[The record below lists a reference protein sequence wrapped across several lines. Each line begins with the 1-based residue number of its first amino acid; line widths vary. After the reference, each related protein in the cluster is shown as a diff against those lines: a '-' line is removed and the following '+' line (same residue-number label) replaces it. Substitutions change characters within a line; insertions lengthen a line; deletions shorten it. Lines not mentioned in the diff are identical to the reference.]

1 MLSDSIRKAVRDVRF
16 VAGRWRP
23 GSRSALTFVA
33 GVVVCWKRSL
43 SLSAVML
50 LNIFKDK
57 PANEDY
63 HTVHLLGLV
72 LERLSFCIEHHNYHI
87 KICII
92 NKDLLR
98 QILVLMKSTHTFLVL
113 GAIRFLRY
121 KRRHNLLEVAQT
133 FKTIK
138 NKNDHQQER
147 LKEMEKGV
155 GVDLHLFTVTH
166 TPDTPIR
173 NCIRWPPRRLWKGSV
188 RV

>member
-1 MLSDSIRKAVRDVRF
+1 
-16 VAGRWRP
+16 
-23 GSRSALTFVA
+23 
-33 GVVVCWKRSL
+33 
-43 SLSAVML
+43 ML

-63 HTVHLLGLV
+63 HTVHLLELV

-121 KRRHNLLEVAQT
+121 KRRHNLLEVAVLEL
-133 FKTIK
+133 FKFVKSMYTYFVEYFDSRRSRRSKTRTTIS
-138 NKNDHQQER
+138 R
-147 LKEMEKGV
+147 SGS
-155 GVDLHLFTVTH
+155 
-166 TPDTPIR
+166 R
-173 NCIRWPPRRLWKGSV
+173 RWKRASV
-188 RV
+188 STYTCSQ

>member
-1 MLSDSIRKAVRDVRF
+1 
-16 VAGRWRP
+16 
-23 GSRSALTFVA
+23 
-33 GVVVCWKRSL
+33 
-43 SLSAVML
+43 ML

-72 LERLSFCIEHHNYHI
+72 LEWLLFCIEHHNYHI

-98 QILVLMKSTHTFLVL
+98 QILVLMKSPHTFLVL

-121 KRRHNLLEVAQT
+121 KRRHNLLVVAQT

-147 LKEMEKGV
+147 LKETQKGV
-155 GVDLHLFTVTH
+155 GALDSVPSILRGRTSGNST
-166 TPDTPIR
+166 R
-173 NCIRWPPRRLWKGSV
+173 RRLQQKHIIIWIFCQNDRDEAVFNFLAGLEYYTASQACLIGSLRHV
-188 RV
+188 TQDY